1 MFSVDVFSFGWK
13 NLLNYLRFIH
23 LFIVSINIRL
33 LTNFN
38 LKTLRAVVFL
48 IFNLF
53 DEYLSSEIYF
63 SRLLYTGVQKSV
75 YFKSIMSIRATNS
88 DTFRQ
93 QCVFICPTGT
103 LWLIVVSRTFLILIY
118 YIILL
123 FYYMYD

>member
-1 MFSVDVFSFGWK
+1 MFSVDVFSFGWR

-33 LTNFN
+33 LANFYM
-38 LKTLRAVVFL
+38 KTLRAIVFL
-48 IFNLF
+48 IFDLF

-75 YFKSIMSIRATNS
+75 YFKSIMSFRATNNY
-88 DTFRQ
+88 TFRQ

-118 YIILL
+118 YIILF

>member
-1 MFSVDVFSFGWK
+1 MFSVDVFSFGWR
-13 NLLNYLRFIH
+13 NLLNYLRFVH

-33 LTNFN
+33 LANFYM
-38 LKTLRAVVFL
+38 KTLRAIFFL
-48 IFNLF
+48 IFDLF
-53 DEYLSSEIYF
+53 YEYLSSEIYF

-75 YFKSIMSIRATNS
+75 YFKSIMSIRATNI

-118 YIILL
+118 YIILF

>member
-1 MFSVDVFSFGWK
+1 MFSVDVFSFWWR

-33 LTNFN
+33 LANFYM
-38 LKTLRAVVFL
+38 KTLRAIVFI
-48 IFNLF
+48 IFDLF
-53 DEYLSSEIYF
+53 YEYLSSEIYF

-75 YFKSIMSIRATNS
+75 YFKSIMSIRAKNN

-103 LWLIVVSRTFLILIY
+103 QWLIVVSRTFLILIY
-118 YIILL
+118 YIILF